1 MNSNATAIDT
11 TISIIAANRCFD
23 VAFFIH
29 SMKLISRLWKKY
41 QLNIISSTN
50 AIAPTMVNVAIIILI
65 HFNQQ

>member
-41 QLNIISSTN
+41 QLNIISRTN
-50 AIAPTMVNVAIIILI
+50 PTVPATVSVAIIIVI
-65 HFNQQ
+65 NFNHQ